1 VLLSSKSCLFYL
13 PEASWRLET
22 TDVANFVG
30 KRERVREGVRERS
43 WRKGRKTKPRLWTS
57 ETTDRIV

>member
-1 VLLSSKSCLFYL
+1 MKRVLLSSKSCLFYL

-43 WRKGRKTKPRLWTS
+43 
-57 ETTDRIV
+57 